1 VSFLDTLNKYNP
13 LSGANTASTLNPMS
27 YMGISKKTGEP
38 EWTEDSY
45 NRYLQAI
52 IRQQGQ
58 AAALTSVADWAYK
71 EPGVKPGQPF
81 FGPKRQVF
89 PMTPSK
95 KTGAPQEI
103 DPRLNPW
110 QARLRAGPRG
120 PSFKSPWIGG
130 F

>member
-1 VSFLDTLNKYNP
+1 MAFLDTLNKYNP
-13 LSGANTASTLNPMS
+13 FSGANTASTLNPMS

-45 NRYLQAI
+45 NRYLQAV

-58 AAALTSVADWAYK
+58 AAALEAMGQWAYK
-71 EPGVKPGQPF
+71 EPGVKGGQPF
-81 FGPKRQVF
+81 FGPTAQKFAMQ
-89 PMTPSK
+89 PS

-103 DPRLNPW
+103 DPRLNPY

-120 PSFKSPWIGG
+120 PSFRSPWIGG
-130 F
+130 G

>member
-1 VSFLDTLNKYNP
+1 MAFLDTLNQYNP
-13 LSGANTASTLNPMS
+13 LSGASNVNTLNPMS

-45 NRYLQAI
+45 NRYLQAV

-71 EPGVKPGQPF
+71 EPKVGERQPF
-81 FGPKRQVF
+81 FGKKAQVF
-89 PMTPSK
+89 PMTPS

-110 QARLRAGPRG
+110 QARLRTGPRG

-130 F
+130 IG